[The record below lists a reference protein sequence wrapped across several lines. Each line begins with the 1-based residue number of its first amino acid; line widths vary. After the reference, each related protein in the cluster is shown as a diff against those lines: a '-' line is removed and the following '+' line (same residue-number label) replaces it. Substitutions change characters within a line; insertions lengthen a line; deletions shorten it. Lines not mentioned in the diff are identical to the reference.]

1 VLVMF
6 GSSLLFDFSYFLKPA
21 ASTLTV

>member
-21 ASTLTV
+21 ASTVIV